1 MKKIQMEY
9 IKDLIEM
16 ASEKAKE
23 LFYGIIKNIL
33 LVNGKKEQRMVMEN
47 GYLRKEIHIKEIGKL
62 IDRLAQEYSS
72 IKIAYIQANLK
83 IF

>member
-1 MKKIQMEY
+1 MEY

-72 IKIAYIQANLK
+72 IKIAYI
-83 IF
+83 